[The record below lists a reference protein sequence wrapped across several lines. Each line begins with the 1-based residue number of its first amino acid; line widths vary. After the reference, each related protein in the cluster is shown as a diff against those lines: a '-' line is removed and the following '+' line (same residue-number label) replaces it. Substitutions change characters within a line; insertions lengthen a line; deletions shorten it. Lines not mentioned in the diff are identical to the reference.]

1 MLIVYIYR
9 YCAYID
15 RIECLPYFI
24 FNTDGGLVINM
35 NNAEEVSKKGV
46 SLSKVSIVAG
56 AVLAIVVL
64 AVAGASAPTL
74 MRVSAM
80 TAMQSINAP
89 RASEQQRLAMAA
101 EHMSSSGQEAIQAQ
115 DDEIRSAA
123 VARFEENA
131 AALLGSDVIA
141 DKVMI
146 EEAVAALRLALQ
158 AKKASYDL
166 IAQQQK
172 IVDRAP
178 KLVQDVALSVSP
190 AMDEMSADT
199 DALVAAQS
207 MLLAMRDIQS
217 VIQNVAHVE
226 NLKWLKKYTRDFRGA
241 NNRVAEAA
249 TLLEDSP
256 ETFVDLDKLIAEMKG
271 YMSIMDLRKQIVE
284 KQNEAQAITDDAQ
297 AKISVTVSSLVSS
310 ASEASNAI
318 IEDTRRISEET
329 RFLMMVLAG
338 GGGVILFS
346 LFGFGIL
353 SQFQILKPLHSYSTL
368 LRDLVEGKNS
378 DVVVT
383 SSMLTEFKDIG
394 AAAES
399 LRHATEQQIESQKR
413 EEKLAKQAEED
424 RHRTLNE
431 LADRFQKNIG
441 SVATSISQA
450 TSSIEN
456 STSSML
462 KISDDTSVQVDTVT
476 SAADTAN
483 SGMATMSS
491 QTSELS
497 QSINVITSRMASS
510 AMISDS
516 AVVQAS
522 DATDKIKELSEAV
535 NKIGEILQF
544 INDIASQTNLLALN
558 ATIEAARAGE
568 AGKGFAVVANEV
580 KSLATQTTKAT
591 EDIRVQIESIQ
602 AATGT
607 TSDAVDTISETIT
620 QLSEIGSTVAE
631 AVEQQDMAT
640 RSIADNANSASDR
653 TQDVAHGIAAVS
665 DDTSRTRT
673 ALNEVKEASDTLA
686 IQVEELSRSAEAFLA
701 EIRP

>member
-1 MLIVYIYR
+1 
-9 YCAYID
+9 
-15 RIECLPYFI
+15 
-24 FNTDGGLVINM
+24 M
-35 NNAEEVSKKGV
+35 NNTEEVPRKGV
-46 SLSKVSIVAG
+46 SLSRVSIVAG
-56 AVLAIVVL
+56 AVLAMVVL
-64 AVAGASAPTL
+64 AVAAASAPTL

-80 TAMQSINAP
+80 TQMQSINAP

-101 EHMSSSGQEAIQAQ
+101 EHMSSSGQDAIQAQ
-115 DDEIRSAA
+115 DDETRSAA
-123 VARFEENA
+123 VARFEKNA
-131 AALLGSDVIA
+131 SALLNSDVVE
-141 DKVMI
+141 DKAMI
-146 EEAVAALRLALQ
+146 EEAVGALRLALA
-158 AKKASYDL
+158 AKTESYRL
-166 IAQQQK
+166 IAIQQM
-172 IVDRAP
+172 IVNRAP

-190 AMDEMSADT
+190 VMDELSADT
-199 DALVAAQS
+199 EALIAAQS
-207 MLLAMRDIQS
+207 LLLALRDAQS
-217 VIQNVAHVE
+217 VIQNVVHVE
-226 NLKWLKKYTRDFRGA
+226 DLRWLKKYTRDFRGA
-241 NNRVAEAA
+241 VNRVAEAETA
-249 TLLEDSP
+249 LEDSP
-256 ETFVDLDKLIAEMKG
+256 ETFVDLDKLTTELKG
-271 YMSIMDLRKQIVE
+271 MISIIDLHKQIVE
-284 KQNEAQAITDDAQ
+284 KQNEVKATTEDAQ
-297 AKISVTVSSLVSS
+297 AKIAITVASLVSS
-310 ASEASNAI
+310 ATVASNAI
-318 IEDTRRISEET
+318 IADSQRINEET
-329 RFLMMVLAG
+329 DFLMVVLAG
-338 GGGVILFS
+338 GGGLILLS
-346 LFGFGIL
+346 LIVLGIL
-353 SQFQILKPLHSYSTL
+353 SQYQILRPLHSYSTL

-383 SSMLTEFKDIG
+383 SSMLTEFMDIG

-399 LRHATEQQIESQKR
+399 LRHATDQQAEAHKR
-413 EEKLAKQAEED
+413 EEELARVADED

-431 LADRFQKNIG
+431 LADRFQKSIG
-441 SVATSISQA
+441 SVAASISQA

-456 STSSML
+456 STTSML
-462 KISDDTSVQVDTVT
+462 KISDDTSVQVESVS

-522 DATDKIKELSEAV
+522 DATDKIKELSLAV
-535 NKIGEILQF
+535 DKIGQILQF

-607 TSDAVDTISETIT
+607 TSDAVDIISETIS
-620 QLSEIGSTVAE
+620 QLSEIGATVAE

-640 RSIADNANSASDR
+640 RSIADNATSASDR

-665 DDTSRTRT
+665 DDTSRTRS
-673 ALNEVKEASDTLA
+673 ALNEVKVASDTLV
-686 IQVEELSRSAEAFLA
+686 IQVDELSRSAEAFLA
-701 EIRP
+701 EIRPA